1 VLANYYRLIP
11 IFIEQHIVGE
21 LMSTQDPIVIVAAK
35 RTPMGGFMGG
45 LSAVSATTLGATAI
59 RGALDAAKLSN
70 DQVDEVIM
78 GCVLPAGLKQAPA
91 RQAALEAELDLTTA
105 CTTINKVCGS
115 GMKAAMQAHDAL
127 LAGSIDVAIAG
138 GMESMTNAPH
148 LLPNGRS
155 GIKMGHGQ
163 VLDHM
168 MTDGLEN
175 AYDGVAMG
183 CFAQATADES
193 AFTREEM
200 DAYAIRSLERANT
213 AIADGAFVNEISPV
227 TIKSRRGDSVFEV
240 DEQPGNARPDKI
252 PSLRP
257 AFKKDGTITAAN
269 SSSISDGAAALVMMK
284 LSEAQKRGLTPL
296 CKIVAHAM
304 HAQKPAEFT
313 VAPVGAMKKVLAK
326 ANWTTAD
333 VDLFEINE
341 AFAMVT
347 MLGIKALDLDVNKVN
362 VNGGACAL
370 GHPLGASGA
379 RIMVTLIH
387 ALKNRGLSKGLA
399 SLCIGGGEATA
410 IAIEMM

>member
-1 VLANYYRLIP
+1 
-11 IFIEQHIVGE
+11 
-21 LMSTQDPIVIVAAK
+21 MSINDPIVIVAAT

-45 LSAVSATTLGATAI
+45 LSAVSAPDLGATAI
-59 RGALDAAKLSN
+59 RGALDSINLDS

-91 RQAALEAELDLTTA
+91 RQAAIAANLSLSTV

-127 LAGSIDVAIAG
+127 VAGSIDIAIAG

-148 LLPNGRS
+148 ILPKGRT

-183 CFAQATADES
+183 CFAQDTADS
-193 AFTREEM
+193 ADFTRQQM
-200 DAYAIRSLERANT
+200 DDYAIRSLSRANK
-213 AIADGAFVNEISPV
+213 AIQSGAFANEVSPV
-227 TIKSRRGDSVFEV
+227 TIKSRRGDSVFAV

-252 PSLRP
+252 PSLRA
-257 AFKKDGTITAAN
+257 AFKKEGTITAAN
-269 SSSISDGAAALVMMK
+269 SSSISDGAAALVMMRQ
-284 LSEAQKRGLTPL
+284 SEAKKRNLTPL
-296 CKIVAHAM
+296 CKVVAHAT
-304 HAQKPAEFT
+304 HAQEPAEFT
-313 VAPVGAMKKVLAK
+313 VAPVGAMEKVLEKAK
-326 ANWTTAD
+326 WTTTD
-333 VDLFEINE
+333 VDLWEINE

-347 MLGIKALDLDVNKVN
+347 MLAIKALTLDIEKVN
-362 VNGGACAL
+362 INGGACAL

-387 ALKNRGLSKGLA
+387 ALNNKGLSKGVA

-410 IAIEMM
+410 IAVEML

>member
-1 VLANYYRLIP
+1 MSLI
-11 IFIEQHIVGE
+11 
-21 LMSTQDPIVIVAAK
+21 DPIVIVSAK

-45 LSAVSATTLGATAI
+45 LSAVSAPTLGATAI
-59 RGALDAAKLSN
+59 KAAVSEANLAT

-91 RQAALEAELDLTTA
+91 RQAALAADLDLSTV

-127 LAGSIDVAIAG
+127 LAGSIDVAVAG

-148 LLPNGRS
+148 LLPKGRS

-175 AYDGVAMG
+175 AYDGIAMG
-183 CFAQATADES
+183 CFAQETADG
-193 AFTREEM
+193 AGFTREDM
-200 DAYAIRSLERANT
+200 DEYAIRSLSRANA
-213 AIADGAFVNEISPV
+213 AIESGAFDNEVAPV
-227 TIKSRRGDSVFEV
+227 TIKSRRGDSVFAV

-252 PSLRP
+252 PSLRA

-284 LSEAQKRGLTPL
+284 LSEAEKRGLSPL
-296 CKIVAHAM
+296 CKVVAHAT
-304 HAQKPAEFT
+304 HAQKPEEFT
-313 VAPVGAMKKVLAK
+313 VAPVGAMQKVLDK
-326 ANWTTAD
+326 ANWSTND

-347 MLGIKALDLDVNKVN
+347 MLGMKSLDLDPAKVN

-379 RIMVTLIH
+379 RIIVTLIH
-387 ALKNRGLSKGLA
+387 ALKNKGLSKGLA

-410 IAIEMM
+410 IAVEML

>member
-1 VLANYYRLIP
+1 MSVL
-11 IFIEQHIVGE
+11 
-21 LMSTQDPIVIVAAK
+21 DPIVIVSAI
-35 RTPMGGFMGG
+35 RTPMGGFMGS
-45 LSAVSATTLGATAI
+45 LSGVTSPILGATAI
-59 RGALDAAKLSN
+59 SAALKNANLAH
-70 DQVDEVIM
+70 DQIDEVIM

-91 RQAALEAELDLTTA
+91 RQAAIAADLALSTV

-115 GMKAAMQAHDAL
+115 GMKAAMQAHDSL

-148 LLPNGRS
+148 MLPKSRS

-163 VLDHM
+163 ILDHM
-168 MTDGLEN
+168 MLDGLEN
-175 AYDGVAMG
+175 AYDGISMG
-183 CFAQATADES
+183 CFAQDTADDTG
-193 AFTREEM
+193 FTREEM
-200 DAYAIRSLERANT
+200 DDFAIRSLERANT
-213 AIADGAFVNEISPV
+213 AINSGAFKNEVTPV
-227 TIKSRRGDSVFEV
+227 TVKSRRGDIVIDT
-240 DEQPGNARPDKI
+240 DEQPGNARPEKI
-252 PSLRP
+252 PSLRA

-296 CKIVAHAM
+296 CKIVSHAT
-304 HAQKPAEFT
+304 HAQAPAEFT
-313 VAPVGAMKKVLAK
+313 VAPVGAMNKVLDK
-326 ANWTTAD
+326 AGWAAND

-347 MLGIKALDLDVNKVN
+347 MLAVKKMDLDISKVN
-362 VNGGACAL
+362 INGGACAL

-387 ALKNRGLSKGLA
+387 ALKNKGLSKGVA

-410 IAIEMM
+410 IAVEML